1 MTVIIALA
9 MMCAAACAWV
19 SFRPPT
25 ASERLGR
32 VLAARGA
39 HDALPSAEGLLR
51 TLVARLDELRERRKQ
66 RQRWRAAVIGLC
78 DGMAAELAAGRT
90 PDEAFRAA
98 AGVLDRRVAVHL
110 LSASPDPGDFAHPRI
125 DGSEPRRR
133 QAGHAIGTRAEV
145 SMADRL
151 ERLAERPGAEG
162 LRLLAACWRIG
173 AERGGTLAA
182 VLDGLADALRD
193 EEEQR
198 QEIAAQLAGPKAT
211 ARLLSGLP
219 LLGLAMAAALGAK
232 PLAFLFGTIP
242 GLGCLATGVTL
253 DVLGMWWTSRLARA
267 AEVLR

>member
-1 MTVIIALA
+1 MTITIALA

-19 SFRPPT
+19 SFRAPT
-25 ASERLGR
+25 ASERLVR
-32 VLAARGA
+32 MLTTRAAR
-39 HDALPSAEGLLR
+39 DRRPSVYGLLQKPF
-51 TLVARLDELRERRKQ
+51 THLHELRERRKQ
-66 RQRWRAAVIGLC
+66 RQRWRTAVIGLC

-90 PDEAFRAA
+90 PDEAFRSA
-98 AGVLDRRVAVHL
+98 AGVLDRRIAVHL
-110 LSASPDPGDFAHPRI
+110 LSASPGLDGPAPSRRPPACAI
-125 DGSEPRRR
+125 D
-133 QAGHAIGTRAEV
+133 TRAEV
-145 SMADRL
+145 PTADQL

-182 VLDGLADALRD
+182 ALDGLAAALRD

-198 QEIAAQLAGPKAT
+198 QEIAAQLAGPRAT
-211 ARLLSGLP
+211 ARLLAGLP

-253 DVLGMWWTSRLARA
+253 DVLGMWWTSRIAQA
-267 AEVLR
+267 AELPR

>member
-1 MTVIIALA
+1 MTVTIALA
-9 MMCAAACAWV
+9 MISAAACAWL
-19 SFRPPT
+19 SLRPPT

-32 VLAARGA
+32 MLTTRAA
-39 HDALPSAEGLLR
+39 DAWPSVGGLLQKPF
-51 TLVARLDELRERRKQ
+51 THLHELRERRKQ
-66 RQRWRAAVIGLC
+66 QQRWRTAVIGLC

-90 PDEAFRAA
+90 PDEAFRTA
-98 AGVLDRRVAVHL
+98 AGVLDRRIAVHL
-110 LSASPDPGDFAHPRI
+110 LNTPPSL
-125 DGSEPRRR
+125 DGPEPRRR
-133 QAGHAIGTRAEV
+133 PPDPVSDTQAEAPA
-145 SMADRL
+145 ADRL

-182 VLDGLADALRD
+182 ALDGLAAALRD

-198 QEIAAQLAGPKAT
+198 QEIAAQLAGPRAT
-211 ARLLSGLP
+211 ARLLAGLP

-242 GLGCLATGVTL
+242 GLGCLATAITL

-267 AEVLR
+267 AEVPR